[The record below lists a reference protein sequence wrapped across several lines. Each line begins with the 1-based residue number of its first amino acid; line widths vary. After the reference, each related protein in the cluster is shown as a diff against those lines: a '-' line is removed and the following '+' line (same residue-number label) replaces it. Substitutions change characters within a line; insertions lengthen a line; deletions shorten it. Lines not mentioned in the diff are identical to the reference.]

1 MNGYF
6 LNFMVYTL
14 AMIGIMMVSVVLY
27 KKMSFFNKIGGN
39 ENSMKIE
46 ESLSLSPKKM
56 LYVVSVE
63 GERFLIASDA
73 DRTTFLAKLDEVEKK
88 RNPRTYLPEQI
99 QKQEEPVK
107 NIIPGINPLEIKRA
121 AAAKKNVAQ
130 KTFTQTMAEQAQKPV
145 MRSLAGKIQLKRGV

>member
-1 MNGYF
+1 M
-6 LNFMVYTL
+6 
-14 AMIGIMMVSVVLY
+14 
-27 KKMSFFNKIGGN
+27 
-39 ENSMKIE
+39 
-46 ESLSLSPKKM
+46 
-56 LYVVSVE
+56 
-63 GERFLIASDA
+63 
-73 DRTTFLAKLDEVEKK
+73 
-88 RNPRTYLPEQI
+88 PEQI